1 MRSVGLWVCRLSTLF
16 PPTYRPTNLQTYG
29 PIDLRT
35 LYCYAEGLM
44 IEDLKDTPVDAA
56 DQREPLIPVEP
67 VDPPS
72 SRFLYVDIAAMRAKQ
87 LRKGALPR
95 LGADGHHPIKAE
107 RVAMEEVRKGLV
119 TYDLPEWKPKKI

>member
-1 MRSVGLWVCRLSTLF
+1 MD
-16 PPTYRPTNLQTYG
+16 LQTAC
-29 PIDLRT
+29 
-35 LYCYAEGLM
+35 CYAEGLM
-44 IEDLKDTPVDAA
+44 IEDLKDTPVDSA

-87 LRKGALPR
+87 LRRGALPR

-119 TYDLPEWKPKKI
+119 TYDLPEFKPKKA

>member
-1 MRSVGLWVCRLSTLF
+1 
-16 PPTYRPTNLQTYG
+16 
-29 PIDLRT
+29 
-35 LYCYAEGLM
+35 M
-44 IEDLKDTPVDAA
+44 IEELKDLPGEH
-56 DQREPLIPVEP
+56 REPLKPLIPTEP

-72 SRFLYVDIAAMRAKQ
+72 SRFLYVDIAALRAKQ

-119 TYDLPEWKPKKI
+119 SYDIPAFKPKHSAE